1 MPRHSIATLSG
12 LLAVIGLGAA
22 PARADDNP
30 ADAGKLGVDPGLSLD
45 PTAPQVGAL
54 PGGLA
59 PAYGQKALSEGEWR
73 FDFHGYLTAPLNIGI
88 NSRAN
93 PGMGASMS
101 TLPSTGQSG
110 TVFHTPPVVPDDLE
124 TFSHT
129 GVVPTTYAQ
138 LNFSEGN
145 SIVTANV
152 SILARQ
158 AEVSESFLEPA
169 DQLGVTDLYLRI
181 LPRTRAF
188 NTEVLVGAFTSRYG
202 SMGEYDEG
210 RYGTPLIARING
222 VGQQITLRVPA
233 GPLLLIGTEGLVG
246 GSNKAASSV
255 TPDVWNN
262 FADPNQGTTFVAH
275 GHLGAAYGRRAL
287 FGLHYIHG
295 FSQDDRGNP
304 SPIVGAAPDGKMDIY
319 AADLRLELGRFG
331 HAYVAGA
338 YTNAQ
343 NVATMSRVLSV
354 LNTNGGPGLITNYLG
369 PGSVR
374 LEYDAAGNVVGVVNG
389 SGSLTT
395 VGFQYDLSIGKLVS
409 YPVPFSGDGPDLF
422 VSVFGMAVHVNSDD
436 SFDYFDGNG
445 RYYHN
450 VTKLKVGALATY
462 SFLPW
467 LAATMR
473 YDQVHPDVQDMSYS
487 FSVISPAIIFRSDW
501 QATNQ
506 VVLQYS
512 HWFNGGNTLVRV
524 GDPPMETFAIPTGST
539 QSIADVNVISL
550 SATMWW

>member
-1 MPRHSIATLSG
+1 MQRIFIVPLSG
-12 LLAVIGLGAA
+12 LLAAIWLGAP
-22 PARADDNP
+22 PARADE
-30 ADAGKLGVDPGLSLD
+30 LGVDPGLSLD

-59 PAYGQKALSEGEWR
+59 PAYGQKSLSEGEWR
-73 FDFHGYLTAPLNIGI
+73 FDFHGFLTAPLNIGI

-93 PGMGASMS
+93 PGMGAAMS
-101 TLPSTGQSG
+101 TLPATDQSG

-152 SILARQ
+152 SILAKQ

-169 DQLGVTDLYLRI
+169 SQLGITDLYLRI
-181 LPRTRAF
+181 LPRTRSF

-202 SMGEYDEG
+202 STGEYDEG

-222 VGQQITLRVPA
+222 VGQQITLRIPT
-233 GPLLLIGTEGLVG
+233 GPVLLIAQEGLVG
-246 GSNKAASSV
+246 GSNHASATV
-255 TPDVWNN
+255 TPDIWND
-262 FADPNQGTTFVAH
+262 FANPQQGTTFVAH
-275 GHLGAAYGRRAL
+275 GHFGAAFGRRAL
-287 FGLHYIHG
+287 LSFHYIHG
-295 FSQDDRGNP
+295 WSQDDRGNP
-304 SPIVGAAPDGKMDIY
+304 SPTVGAAPDGKMDIT
-319 AADLRLELGRFG
+319 ATDLRLELGRFG
-331 HAYVAGA
+331 HAYVASS

-343 NVATMSRVLSV
+343 NVGTMSRVLSV
-354 LNTNGGPGLITNYLG
+354 LNTNGGPGLIANYFG

-374 LEYDAAGNVVGVVNG
+374 LQYDAAGNVVGVVNG
-389 SGSLTT
+389 SGNLTT

-422 VSVFGMAVHVNSDD
+422 VSLFGTAVHVNSDD
-436 SFDYFDGNG
+436 SFYFYDGNG

-450 VTKLKVGALATY
+450 VTKLKYGALATY

-467 LAATMR
+467 LAATVR
-473 YDQVHPDVQDMSYS
+473 YDQVNPDVQDMSYS
-487 FSVISPAIIFRSDW
+487 FSVLSPAIIFRTDW

-512 HWFNGGNTLVRV
+512 HWFNGSNTLVRV
-524 GDPPMETFAIPTGST
+524 GDPPMETFAVPTGSS

>member
-1 MPRHSIATLSG
+1 MPRTSIVLLSG
-12 LLAVIGLGAA
+12 LLAAIWIGAP
-22 PARADDNP
+22 PARADEAKP
-30 ADAGKLGVDPGLSLD
+30 VTLGVDPGLSLD

-73 FDFHGYLTAPLNIGI
+73 FDFHGFLTAPLNIGI

-101 TLPSTGQSG
+101 TLPVTDQSG

-169 DQLGVTDLYLRI
+169 DQLGITDLYLRI
-181 LPRTRAF
+181 LPRTRGFA
-188 NTEVLVGAFTSRYG
+188 TEVLVGAFTSRYG
-202 SMGEYDEG
+202 ATGEYDEG

-222 VGQQITLRVPA
+222 VGQQISLRI
-233 GPLLLIGTEGLVG
+233 PLGGGVLLTGTEGLVG
-246 GSNKAASSV
+246 GSNKAASST

-275 GHLGAAYGRRAL
+275 GHLGFAFGRRAL
-287 FGLHYIHG
+287 LGLHYIHG
-295 FSQDDRGNP
+295 WSQDDRGNP
-304 SPIVGAAPDGKMDIY
+304 SPTIGAAPDGKMDIS
-319 AADLRLELGRFG
+319 ATDLRLELGRFG
-331 HAYVAGA
+331 HFYLASV

-343 NVATMSRVLSV
+343 NVASMSRVLSV

-389 SGSLTT
+389 SGKLTT

-436 SFDYFDGNG
+436 SFYFYDGNG

-450 VTKLKVGALATY
+450 VTKLKYGALATY

-467 LAATMR
+467 LAATVR
-473 YDQVHPDVQDMSYS
+473 YDQVNPDVQDMSYS
-487 FSVISPAIIFRSDW
+487 FSVVSPAIIFRTDW
-501 QATNQ
+501 QSTNQ

>member
-152 SILARQ
+152 SILAKQ

-188 NTEVLVGAFTSRYG
+188 NTEV
-202 SMGEYDEG
+202 
-210 RYGTPLIARING
+210 
-222 VGQQITLRVPA
+222 
-233 GPLLLIGTEGLVG
+233 LVG